1 MTTITSELGRC
12 GGMLAVG
19 CVPVRS
25 DGMRRPVS
33 LPHGRR
39 HDTGPSMSAL
49 GGSMPTPT
57 GCKKASTVMH
67 TGRPCRPAHAAP
79 SARTLLRNGS
89 RPGPLRGFVRHA

>member
-33 LPHGRR
+33 LRRGRS
-39 HDTGPSMSAL
+39 HSTGPSMSAL

-67 TGRPCRPAHAAP
+67 TGRPCRPAHATP
-79 SARTLLRNGS
+79 SARTLLRDGS
-89 RPGPLRGFVRHA
+89 RPRPVRGFARHA

>member
-1 MTTITSELGRC
+1 MTTITSEPGRC
-12 GGMLAVG
+12 GAMLAVR

-25 DGMRRPVS
+25 DGTRRPVS
-33 LPHGRR
+33 FTAGRR
-39 HDTGPSMSAL
+39 HDAGPSMSAL

-57 GCKKASTVMH
+57 GCKKASTVMY

-89 RPGPLRGFVRHA
+89 RPGPVRGFARHA